1 MTGLG
6 IRLYTDEDVDRH
18 LALQLRRHG
27 YPILSCFEAGN
38 AGRKLTDE
46 WQLAFAVQQERAIL
60 IHNIVDYF
68 PLDAAWKARG
78 REHAGIIAVPQ
89 NTSFGDLVR
98 RVRLHLD
105 TVSPEQQYNLIRFLA
120 R

>member
-1 MTGLG
+1 LTDLG

-18 LALQLRRHG
+18 LAIQLRRHG
-27 YPILSCFEAGN
+27 HDVVSCFEAGH
-38 AGRKLTDE
+38 AGRRLTDE
-46 WQLAFAVQQERAIL
+46 WQLAFAAEGGRAIL

-68 PLDAAWKARG
+68 PIDAAWKARG
-78 REHAGIIAVPQ
+78 REHAGIIAVSQ
-89 NTSFGDLVR
+89 NTSLGELVR

-105 TVSPEQQYNLIRFLA
+105 TVPPEQQRNLVRFLG